1 MNGVKLACGCAC
13 VAIAL
18 AGQLSHMVDRKGA
31 KGGAGEI
38 PIGRLVPAAYPAP
51 LAKDPGAVATE
62 AAPRPAPSTASG
74 SEIVMPDRSGQ
85 FQTAVEI
92 EGQRIEMLVDTGASV
107 VLLSFEDADRIGLRP
122 MPGDFTMPIATANGR
137 SFAALAHL
145 RDVRLGR
152 IQVHD
157 VVAYIAARGAVTG
170 SSLLGMSFLSK
181 LNGYG
186 VDAGRLV
193 LRQ

>member
-1 MNGVKLACGCAC
+1 MIDGRG
-13 VAIAL
+13 
-18 AGQLSHMVDRKGA
+18 S

-38 PIGRLVPAAYPAP
+38 PIGRPGSGIVPAAYPVP
-51 LAKDPGAVATE
+51 PGKDLDPIVAG
-62 AAPRPAPSTASG
+62 AAPGPAPSEAFG
-74 SEIVMPDRSGQ
+74 GEIVMPDHFGQ
-85 FQTAVEI
+85 FQTEVEI
-92 EGQRIEMLVDTGASV
+92 EGQRIPVLIDTGASV
-107 VLLSFEDADRIGLRP
+107 VLLSFEDADRLGLRP
-122 MPGDFTMPIATANGR
+122 LPADFKIPLLTANGR

-193 LRQ
+193 LR